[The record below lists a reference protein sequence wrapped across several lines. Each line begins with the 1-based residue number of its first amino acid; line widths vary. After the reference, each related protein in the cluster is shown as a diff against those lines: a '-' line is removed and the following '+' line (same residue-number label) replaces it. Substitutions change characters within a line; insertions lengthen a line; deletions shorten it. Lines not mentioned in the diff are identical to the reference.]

1 MKTSRKTA
9 IALAALALA
18 IVSAWQGIPQALG
31 QDSGSE
37 TPIFGGG
44 AVIDRNA
51 ANRDVPQ
58 PVLRSTAEKRR
69 WLRNQLSHGITNKR
83 ELMPLLGR
91 VDQLTPRQVDVLTR
105 AVLAQQLPPAEQQQ
119 RLHQQLQELGQQQQ
133 QLLHQG
139 QQELA
144 RLRFIRQALTNE
156 IWLRNAGYGV
166 GYMPVVTWLPEGTWF
181 GAGANITPD
190 GRHVQINANPFYSSV
205 GPVYNYDLNTGAT
218 QPWVPQPFYPSN
230 DRPLGTP
237 GFNHAEAYGGIP
249 ARHQPQSASP
259 PAAQPR
265 VWHDGLRTRVEP

>member
-83 ELMPLLGR
+83 ELMPTSWIIMKLESYMA
-91 VDQLTPRQVDVLTR
+91 TI
-105 AVLAQQLPPAEQQQ
+105 A
-119 RLHQQLQELGQQQQ
+119 LQKQ
-133 QLLHQG
+133 
-139 QQELA
+139 
-144 RLRFIRQALTNE
+144 
-156 IWLRNAGYGV
+156 
-166 GYMPVVTWLPEGTWF
+166 
-181 GAGANITPD
+181 
-190 GRHVQINANPFYSSV
+190 
-205 GPVYNYDLNTGAT
+205 
-218 QPWVPQPFYPSN
+218 
-230 DRPLGTP
+230 
-237 GFNHAEAYGGIP
+237 
-249 ARHQPQSASP
+249 
-259 PAAQPR
+259 
-265 VWHDGLRTRVEP
+265 